1 MNRRLSPAEQTQL
14 VEEYRGGR
22 STYELAHQFRIHR
35 RTVVTHLERHGVPVR
50 PQLKMTPTVVEQ
62 AKRLYADGH
71 SLAAI
76 GDDLGVDAT
85 TVLNALKKAGVNLRD
100 THGRPR

>member
-1 MNRRLSPAEQTQL
+1 M
-14 VEEYRGGR
+14 
-22 STYELAHQFRIHR
+22 
-35 RTVVTHLERHGVPVR
+35 THLERHGVPVR